1 MAWATV
7 NWNPANHEVRQ
18 FGLVLGG
25 FLLLLAGWSGL
36 TGGNLWVTLAA
47 AAGGLLAA
55 LAGLMWPA
63 ALRYVQVG
71 VTVLLYPLG
80 LAVSYLVLAII
91 WYGLFTLVATI
102 FRCLGRDALQRS
114 FDPAAASYWQP
125 KTLPTD
131 ASRYLRQ
138 F

>member
-1 MAWATV
+1 MALATV
-7 NWNPANHEVRQ
+7 NWNPTDREVRQ
-18 FGLVLGG
+18 FGLSLGG
-25 FLLLLAGWSGL
+25 FLLLLAGWWGV
-36 TGGNLWVTLAA
+36 TGGNPWVSLAA
-47 AAGGLLAA
+47 AAAGLLAG
-55 LAGLMWPA
+55 LAGLMRPA
-63 ALRYVQVG
+63 AVRYVQVG

-114 FDPAAASYWQP
+114 FDLAATSYWQP

-131 ASRYLRQ
+131 ASRYLCQ